1 MVIKQLWLL
10 SVFQG
15 IGRAERT
22 HLAYFGPALRY
33 ALGVY
38 WNWPRLLPQSLRRA
52 PVFWILVIACGRC
65 VSAQLDGGKRGMAEP
80 AVDACDCSLEVM
92 SAALRTFVRATAPF
106 AYNFVFYFAAASPR
120 SQ

>member
-1 MVIKQLWLL
+1 MVTERMCFGFL
-10 SVFQG
+10 SS
-15 IGRAERT
+15 
-22 HLAYFGPALRY
+22 LAFA
-33 ALGVY
+33 
-38 WNWPRLLPQSLRRA
+38 
-52 PVFWILVIACGRC
+52 

-80 AVDACDCSLEVM
+80 GVDACDCSLEVM